1 MSVIPEGALNALIYL
16 EKKNVL
22 HEFLYLNLLSNFFKI
37 PVFYGKTSK
46 RELAISNFIRKLNEI
61 ELDTYDDDKAKT
73 FKIRRVEKTEERENG

>member
-1 MSVIPEGALNALIYL
+1 MSYAKGG
-16 EKKNVL
+16 KNIKV
-22 HEFLYLNLLSNFFKI
+22 ND
-37 PVFYGKTSK
+37 FYGKTSK